1 MSAGFDFISWFAME
15 TLRQIGRDRDN
26 YGEAV
31 VCVQDGPDA
40 RLSSECAMEGSTRRQ
55 KYGFIVPHY
64 RLWMELPRDI
74 VSRKIIPTVIAEVDL
89 YSPDR
94 VS

>member
-1 MSAGFDFISWFAME
+1 
-15 TLRQIGRDRDN
+15 
-26 YGEAV
+26 
-31 VCVQDGPDA
+31 
-40 RLSSECAMEGSTRRQ
+40 MEGSTRRQ